1 MNCYQFMF
9 SLSIEI
15 KVTISVENPFYS
27 CTGDAVVIQGEYGT
41 VRDMYCGRS
50 SRLHR
55 LGPFCDRFKLSTLEF
70 DSSGLSNGIFN
81 LQGERV
87 QPRPWDDTDR
97 FYPRAVSVWDAQAAI
112 KKAQPFSILINGN
125 IPAGGTF
132 EEFRDGN
139 VATIYAFDPI
149 GTATLSIKKV

>member
-1 MNCYQFMF
+1 MY

-15 KVTISVENPFYS
+15 KVTILVENPS
-27 CTGDAVVIQGEYGT
+27 LPCSGDAVVVQGVYGT
-41 VRDMYCGRS
+41 RRDMYCGMS

-70 DSSGLSNGIFN
+70 DSSGLSNGVFF
-81 LQGERV
+81 LSGQRV
-87 QPRPWDDTDR
+87 QPRPWDDADR
-97 FYPRAVSVWDAQAAI
+97 FYPRAANVWDAQTAI
-112 KKAQPFSILINGN
+112 KKAQAFSLVIGN
-125 IPAGGTF
+125 TFSTGTF

-149 GTATLSIKKV
+149 GTATLSIKTV